1 MKMNRKIL
9 LTFVSTAMLFGCA
22 PLSNLNTNEV
32 VQEKSNE
39 YEIVLN
45 LTNIGLYQGKKGIKN
60 ERLYLE
66 NTVTLSLEVGAKLP
80 TSTEI
85 ASTSKDT
92 QFKTWVYYDKG
103 GILSSTD
110 SVVSGI
116 YEYQAHFEYTGEF
129 ENNNGGGNTDVTT
142 NKIYFISQTWWQKD
156 GAPSSIHYWGNDNT
170 SWPGIVMHLEETLS
184 NGRQVWSYEISISN
198 LTGFMFA
205 RTSSGT
211 PEGSSG
217 TDWGAKTADL
227 NASMLGSNNC
237 VVMTNSSEQ
246 WGNPGVDVKFAVYE
260 PGKINY

>member
-1 MKMNRKIL
+1 
-9 LTFVSTAMLFGCA
+9 
-22 PLSNLNTNEV
+22 
-32 VQEKSNE
+32 
-39 YEIVLN
+39 
-45 LTNIGLYQGKKGIKN
+45 
-60 ERLYLE
+60 
-66 NTVTLSLEVGAKLP
+66 
-80 TSTEI
+80 
-85 ASTSKDT
+85 
-92 QFKTWVYYDKG
+92 
-103 GILSSTD
+103 
-110 SVVSGI
+110 
-116 YEYQAHFEYTGEF
+116 
-129 ENNNGGGNTDVTT
+129 
-142 NKIYFISQTWWQKD
+142 
-156 GAPSSIHYWGNDNT
+156 
-170 SWPGIVMHLEETLS
+170 MHLEETLS